1 MTKRKYEEILIEA
14 LANGATQRAAARAAK
29 VSESTV
35 YRRLEEPDFCL
46 RVDDRREQLS
56 RMEESKRLEYVFAG
70 ADALLDVA
78 RNSGDDMARVKA
90 AAQLLDLVPRLPVP
104 TPPQRPAPAK
114 PEGPSAVEVIKQRL
128 ADRQAREVSGGCVE
142 DSTDLPEAQK

>member
-1 MTKRKYEEILIEA
+1 VAERPYDHILIEA

-35 YRRLEEPDFCL
+35 YRRLEDRDFCL
-46 RVDDRREQLS
+46 RRENRRDQL
-56 RMEESKRLEYVFAG
+56 RRLEEMKRLEYVFAG

-78 RNSGDDMARVKA
+78 RNSDHDMARVQA
-90 AAQLLDLVPRLPVP
+90 AGQLLDLIPRLPVP
-104 TPPQRPAPAK
+104 TPPRRPAPAQ
-114 PEGPSAVEVIKQRL
+114 PNGPSAVEVIKQRL
-128 ADRQAREVSGGCVE
+128 ADRQAREASVGCVE